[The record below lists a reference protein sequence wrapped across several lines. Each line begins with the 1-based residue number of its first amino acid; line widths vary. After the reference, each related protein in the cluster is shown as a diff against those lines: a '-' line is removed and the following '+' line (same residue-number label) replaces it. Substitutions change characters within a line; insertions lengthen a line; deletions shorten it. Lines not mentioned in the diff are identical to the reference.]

1 MHNGT
6 GTTSSTSPDLEKASN
21 GTHHQGMRVHHGIP
35 IPRHMLPPH
44 QDGYRTPT
52 IEDYER
58 HYQDFDRIIKPR
70 LPAEPASLDTS
81 GHSSLPGASEDNSA
95 RKSHFSLHAELE
107 KLAWTQRLRHFTWTF
122 FTLTMATGGIANV
135 LYAGEEEQQ
144 KNKMYCLTR
153 AATVPFRFPGLDI
166 IGTIFFLFNVVLFI
180 NNVILISLRFYLFP
194 ETFKASFLHP
204 TESLFAPAAV
214 VSFGTILINISQ
226 YGLYKVGPWLNTTV
240 LALFWIDAAL
250 AILSSSIIYLIM
262 LVTYLPRCLS
272 SVSHLV
278 GGQRRPSQSRK

>member
-1 MHNGT
+1 MHDGT
-6 GTTSSTSPDLEKASN
+6 GTTSSISPDLEKAAN
-21 GTHHQGMRVHHGIP
+21 GTHHQGMRVHHGIH
-35 IPRHMLPPH
+35 ISRHMQLPH
-44 QDGYRTPT
+44 QEGYRTPT

-58 HYQDFDRIIKPR
+58 HSQDFDQNIIPQ
-70 LPAEPASLDTS
+70 LPAKPASLDTN
-81 GHSSLPGASEDNSA
+81 GHGSLPGVSEDNSA
-95 RKSHFSLHAELE
+95 TKSHFSLHAELE

-135 LYAGEEEQQ
+135 LYAGEEEEH
-144 KNKMYCLTR
+144 KNRMRFLTR
-153 AATVPFRFPGLDI
+153 AGIVPFRFPGLDI
-166 IGTIFFLFNVVLFI
+166 IGTIFFLFNVLLFI
-180 NNVILISLRFYLFP
+180 INVILISLRFYLFP

-262 LVTYLPRCLS
+262 LVTCPLRCPS
-272 SVSHLV
+272 RASHLP
-278 GGQRRPSQSRK
+278 GGQRRLSQSRK